1 MIGLAAPN
9 RPRTDMSWL
18 TEWRRTLDWPIVGA
32 ALSLMA
38 LGLLLALAA
47 GPPAAARIGLE
58 NSYHFVW
65 RQAVF
70 AVGAGVLLIAA
81 SLLDRDWVRRAA
93 AALFLVA
100 VALMGF
106 VLLGGAEV
114 KGAQRWIA
122 FAGLTLQP
130 SELVKPALVVLA
142 GWLLAQRHLFPHGP
156 WAALAFS
163 LFAATI
169 GLLLLQPDVG
179 QAVLLTMAFVLT
191 FFVSGLPW
199 RWAAGFGVGGM
210 ALAGLVYASL
220 DHVRRRVNAFL
231 DPSAYDTYQID
242 RALEALRRG
251 GFWGVGPGEGTVKA
265 SLPDAH
271 TDFIFA
277 VLGEEYGLIAG
288 LAVMALYGFIVV
300 RGILAAAR
308 LGDGYARAAAVGLFA
323 LFGLQAAINLGV
335 NVALLPPKGMTLP
348 LMSYG
353 GSSLAGTALTLGF
366 ALALIRRR
374 GLAGKAYG

>member
-9 RPRTDMSWL
+9 RPRSDMSRL

-32 ALSLMA
+32 ALSLIA

-58 NSYHFVW
+58 DSYRFVW
-65 RQAVF
+65 RQAIF
-70 AVGAGVLLIAA
+70 AAGGAGLLLAA

-93 AALFLVA
+93 AGVFLLAVLLMAL
-100 VALMGF
+100 

-114 KGAQRWIA
+114 KGARRWIA
-122 FAGLTLQP
+122 LGGFTLQP

-142 GWLLAQRHLFPHGP
+142 GWLLAQRHLFPRGP
-156 WAALAFS
+156 WAPLAFG
-163 LFAATI
+163 LFAAVI

-179 QAVLLTMAFVLT
+179 QAVLLTMAFILT

-199 RWAAGFGVGGM
+199 RWAAAFGCGGIT
-210 ALAGLVYASL
+210 LSVIVYASL

-251 GFWGVGPGEGTVKA
+251 GVWGVGPGEGTVKA

-271 TDFIFA
+271 TDFVFA
-277 VLGEEYGLIAG
+277 VLGEEYGLVAG
-288 LAVMALYGFIVV
+288 FAVMGLYGFIVV

-308 LGDGYARAAAVGLFA
+308 LSDGYARAAAVGLFA